1 MTLPIRICMIG
12 AGRVGKLHSGT
23 LKRHVPGGD
32 VVALVDPWA
41 EVRDATGDEFGIER
55 RFASLADALD
65 AVDFDAVVITTP
77 TPTHRELAVL
87 AAEHGKHVFLEKPMA
102 LSLAEC
108 DDILRAVSHHGVLLQ
123 MGFMR
128 RFDPDFA
135 AAWERIQG
143 GEIGEPMMIK
153 SLTHGP
159 GLPPPWATDLRTSN
173 GNLAEVNS
181 HDLDTVRWLMASN
194 PRRMYVEV
202 ANFKGAERG
211 VTSEHFYD
219 NMFATVKFESGA
231 LGNISGVCPCD
242 YGYDSRVEIIG
253 KKGIMTIGQL
263 QGEAIVVCTDRER
276 GLVTPIFRRWPDR
289 FRWGYIQ
296 ELEHFVACIQ
306 QQRPPKVTGEDGRWA
321 VAMVLAGT
329 QIDPRRVARFIY
341 KRLWIMSEDRNL
353 TQSSLRAPST
363 QSSNSSWRSLRT

>member
-1 MTLPIRICMIG
+1 MTATIRICMIG

-32 VVALVDPWA
+32 VVALVDPWE
-41 EVRDATGDEFGIER
+41 EVRNATGDEFGIER

-65 AVDFDAVVITTP
+65 AVEFDAVVITTP

-108 DDILRAVSHHGVLLQ
+108 DDILAAVDRHGVLLQ

-135 AAWERIQG
+135 AAWERIRG

-159 GLPPPWATDLRTSN
+159 GLPPPWATDLKTSN

-181 HDLDTVRWLMASN
+181 HDLDSVRWLMASN
-194 PRRMYVEV
+194 PHRMYVEV

-219 NMFATVKFESGA
+219 NLFATVKFESGA

-253 KKGIMTIGQL
+253 KKGIMQIGQM
-263 QGEAIVVCTDRER
+263 QGEAVVVCVDRDH

-296 ELEHFVACIQ
+296 ELEHFVECVQ

-329 QIDPRRVARFIY
+329 RSFLEERPVYLQE
-341 KRLWIMSEDRNL
+341 IMTKYE
-353 TQSSLRAPST
+353 
-363 QSSNSSWRSLRT
+363 